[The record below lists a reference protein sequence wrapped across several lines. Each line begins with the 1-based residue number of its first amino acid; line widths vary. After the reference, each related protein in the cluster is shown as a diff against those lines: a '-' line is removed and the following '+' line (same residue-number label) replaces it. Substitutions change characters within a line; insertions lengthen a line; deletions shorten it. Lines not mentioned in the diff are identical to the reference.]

1 MKKDLSVVLL
11 DDTNREAVVIVWRAR
26 IQRN

>member
-1 MKKDLSVVLL
+1 MKKDLAVVLL
-11 DDTNREAVVIVWRAR
+11 DDTNREAVVIVWRTR